1 MDYFKCDVREIAYTE
16 LASILD
22 VIINSVKTKINGLR
36 PQFVQELAKAK
47 KKSDHSIEELYTS
60 SWIHYTT
67 YLSFLFPIIR
77 ASKSRDTLKQKNLIQ
92 EEEIKVET
100 GYLPPFKNIFF
111 VETKLELLLNC
122 TEAITSNPKKLK
134 KPPVVG
140 DAPVHFT

>member
-1 MDYFKCDVREIAYTE
+1 MDYFKRDVREIAYTE

-77 ASKSRDTLKQKNLIQ
+77 ASKSRDTLKQEFNSR
-92 EEEIKVET
+92 
-100 GYLPPFKNIFF
+100 GGN
-111 VETKLELLLNC
+111 
-122 TEAITSNPKKLK
+122 
-134 KPPVVG
+134 
-140 DAPVHFT
+140 

>member
-16 LASILD
+16 LESILD

-36 PQFVQELAKAK
+36 PQFVQELAKVK
-47 KKSDHSIEELYTS
+47 KKSGHSIEELYTS

-100 GYLPPFKNIFF
+100 GYLPPIKNIFF
-111 VETKLELLLNC
+111 C
-122 TEAITSNPKKLK
+122 
-134 KPPVVG
+134 
-140 DAPVHFT
+140 